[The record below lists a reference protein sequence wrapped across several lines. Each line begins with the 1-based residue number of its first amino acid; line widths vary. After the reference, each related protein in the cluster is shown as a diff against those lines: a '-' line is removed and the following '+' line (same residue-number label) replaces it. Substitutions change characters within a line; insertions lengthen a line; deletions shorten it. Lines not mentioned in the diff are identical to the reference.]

1 MFGLGDFFRSVERE
15 KHCIAILSCTNNL
28 RKNQMISRTSRTF
41 SNVVLIWLSSIF
53 LFAASIANALAAE
66 PVASDGLDKIMAGE
80 HRSEANRARDAFRH
94 PKETLAFFGV
104 KPDSTVIETFPGAGW
119 YTELLAPYLRDKGR
133 LLIAYPAESVRG
145 IKSYQ
150 EKLAAKPNLYDKVK
164 IVRIG
169 SPAALDIRPDGANGG
184 GADFVLTFRNVHNWI
199 DDDNVDAFMKSF
211 YDALK
216 PGGVLGLVEHRAKPG
231 SKLRQAIDLGYVTEE
246 YVIKHALMAGFKL
259 DAKSEINANPKDSK
273 DYKGGVWAL
282 PPSLAD
288 KEVDRAKYVAIGES
302 DRMTL
307 RFVKPAAR

>member
-1 MFGLGDFFRSVERE
+1 MS
-15 KHCIAILSCTNNL
+15 
-28 RKNQMISRTSRTF
+28 SRTSQTF
-41 SNVVLIWLSSIF
+41 SNVAAALLSSIF
-53 LFAASIANALAAE
+53 LMTAGANTASAAE

-80 HRSEANRARDAFRH
+80 HRSDANRARDAFRH

-133 LLIAYPAESVRG
+133 LIIAYPAESVRG

-169 SPAALDIRPDGANGG
+169 SPSALDIRPDGANGG

-216 PGGVLGLVEHRAKPG
+216 PGGILGLVEHRAKLG
-231 SKLRQAIDLGYVTEE
+231 SKLKDAIDLGYVTEE

-259 DAKSEINANPKDSK
+259 DAKSEINANSKDTK
-273 DYKGGVWAL
+273 DYKSGVWTL
-282 PPSLAD
+282 PPSFAD
-288 KEVDRAKYVAIGES
+288 KEVDRAKYLAIGES

-307 RFVKPAAR
+307 KFVKPVAR